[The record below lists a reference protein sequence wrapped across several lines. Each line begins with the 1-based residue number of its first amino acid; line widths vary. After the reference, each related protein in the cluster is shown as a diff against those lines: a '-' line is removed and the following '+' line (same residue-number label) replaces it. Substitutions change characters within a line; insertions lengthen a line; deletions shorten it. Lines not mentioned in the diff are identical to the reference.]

1 MSIQENPVEFKPET
15 EPDPVQE
22 ASKYVNHKWF
32 QHMAAF
38 KTECFRCHRD
48 SPIVWVNTDPGKGFV
63 GVVLAFGNP
72 RLLKSGTRMLRD
84 ITKDVQLEFAK
95 EKWKFQFRRSYCPLC
110 KDMGS
115 V

>member
-1 MSIQENPVEFKPET
+1 MIQGNSVKFKPES
-15 EPDPVQE
+15 EPDPIE
-22 ASKYVNHKWF
+22 ESTKYVNHKWF

-38 KTECFRCHRD
+38 RTCCYRCGKD
-48 SPIVWVNTDPGKGFV
+48 SPLVWVNTDPGKGFN
-63 GVVLAFGNP
+63 GVVLAFDNL
-72 RLLKSGTRMLRD
+72 RMLKSAGRQYRD
-84 ITKDVQLEFAK
+84 ITREVQMEFAK